1 MRSPFRDRA
10 VTVPA
15 LLCVLL
21 AALTTVTACSEDRS
35 WAPGPTVSETHL
47 TSPPAPEAPAVST
60 RARLGRVIGRLP
72 RPRRALVRRQVTRV
86 VDRWWQAAYLGGDYP
101 RSGISSSFPGFT
113 DGAEQRARRDRLLM
127 TNADIGDR
135 VDSVT
140 ATRRRLVLDL
150 LAVGTRVR
158 SVTARFE
165 LRFRTTGER
174 AGRVTVRGRLF
185 LTRRPSGWRVF
196 GYDVTKGAR

>member
-21 AALTTVTACSEDRS
+21 LALTTVSGCSEDGPGAPAPKAS
-35 WAPGPTVSETHL
+35 ETDLTSSSAPGS
-47 TSPPAPEAPAVST
+47 APVRT
-60 RARLGRVIGRLP
+60 RAQVGRVVGRLP
-72 RPRRALVRRQVTRV
+72 RARRVLVRRQVTRV

-101 RSGISSSFPGFT
+101 RSGFSSSFPGFT
-113 DGAEQRARRDRLLM
+113 DGAAQRARRDRLLM
-127 TNADIGDR
+127 SNADIGDR

-140 ATRRRLVLDL
+140 ATRRRLQLDL
-150 LAVGTRVR
+150 LAVGSRTR

-165 LRFRTTGER
+165 LRFKTTGER
-174 AGRVTVRGRLF
+174 ARRVTVRGRLF
-185 LTRRPSGWRVF
+185 LTRRPTGWRVF